1 MAALLDPSSSTADNA
16 LKRPRDPPAT
26 LYCACLGRLGQFG
39 NQIFQFAFA
48 TICAR
53 VHRLN
58 LITPDWIGRYCFPY
72 AAAFATAP
80 PASRVLVA
88 DRVVLSHA
96 GWRAWASQR
105 APLSSFGELSGKRL
119 RAEMPQVNASSLS
132 STNALCCAGAQHV
145 SPGGCLELWGWFQ
158 FGTAEYAPHR
168 AALADAFVLA
178 PALQALVDSALA
190 IVLDGAETL
199 VCVHVRCSDDY
210 AALAYGAYARGGGGA
225 GVIAAG
231 GGAGRRRRGAEAVDL
246 PPEWRDDGVFWAA
259 PVEWYCAWLRELW
272 PKLRAPRLLLCT
284 TTPAALAAASPSLRR
299 RSSRRSCAPTPA
311 AGPPC
316 TPRAATRSDGAL
328 EMLCDWAA
336 ARRRRDRGVEL
347 DLLVQRRAARRR
359 AARRAAAGRGALL
372 AAAPCGAP
380 PRALRAVG
388 REPDA
393 QRGDL

>member
-48 TICAR
+48 TLCAR

-132 STNALCCAGAQHV
+132 TGALCCAGAQHV
-145 SPGGCLELWGWFQ
+145 PPGGCLELWGWFQ
-158 FGTAEYAPHR
+158 FGTADYAPHR
-168 AALADAFVLA
+168 AAVADAFVLA

-210 AALAYGAYARGGGGA
+210 AALADGRVRARRRRRRRRSRL
-225 GVIAAG
+225 AAA
-231 GGAGRRRRGAEAVDL
+231 AGRRRRGGGGAICRPSGATMASSG
-246 PPEWRDDGVFWAA
+246 RRRSSGTARGCASCGRSCARRASSSA
-259 PVEWYCAWLRELW
+259 P
-272 PKLRAPRLLLCT
+272 
-284 TTPAALAAASPSLRR
+284 TTPAARWAAASPSLRR
-299 RSSRRSCAPTPA
+299 RSSRR
-311 AGPPC
+311 
-316 TPRAATRSDGAL
+316 
-328 EMLCDWAA
+328 W
-336 ARRRRDRGVEL
+336 
-347 DLLVQRRAARRR
+347 
-359 AARRAAAGRGALL
+359 
-372 AAAPCGAP
+372 
-380 PRALRAVG
+380 
-388 REPDA
+388 
-393 QRGDL
+393 